1 MLTPI
6 WNSLVQ
12 LQVWFLVTEY
22 TTFSF
27 RLKVMSQKEKVL
39 FAVPEDQ
46 LCRTMPDQSIGNKLM
61 GKVCSVFAYLCV
73 HEIHETCHSVKFYF
87 MKKSNFLILA
97 GSGFY

>member
-61 GKVCSVFAYLCV
+61 GKVCSVFAYLWRV
-73 HEIHETCHSVKFYF
+73 SWSVVGGGRCTHRAIGQPEVGEPA
-87 MKKSNFLILA
+87 S
-97 GSGFY
+97 